1 MATSALDPLIH
12 FPARLRIVAT
22 LAALPAGDDLSLGR
36 LQGMTGLTPDNLAAH
51 LRRLEDAGY
60 LHTKAAGRGAS
71 ALTTAALS
79 YEGRAALD
87 RYAAALDHYA
97 AALGQLPRGAAREVP
112 RAPGPH
118 VRAGDADRD
127 AAAAALA
134 EHFAQGRLTIDEL
147 DTRLGAVLAATT
159 YGEISRATSDLPDV
173 TELRPP
179 QPASSRRPRARRGR
193 RPSPAARRGTPPRP
207 HR

>member
-1 MATSALDPLIH
+1 MTVGVLDPLIH

-22 LAALPAGDDLSLGR
+22 LAALPAGDVLSVGR
-36 LQGMTGLTPDNLAAH
+36 LQGMTGLTPGALATH

-60 LHTKAAGRGAS
+60 LQTEATGRGAG
-71 ALTTAALS
+71 ALTTAALTC
-79 YEGRAALD
+79 EGRAALD
-87 RYAAALDHYA
+87 RYAAALR
-97 AALGQLPRGAAREVP
+97 QLPHGRAGEVP

-118 VRAGDADRD
+118 VRVGDAGRD

-147 DTRLGAVLAATT
+147 DERLGAVLAATT
-159 YGEISRATSDLPDV
+159 YGEIFRATSDLPDV
-173 TELRPP
+173 TGLWPR
-179 QPASSRRPRARRGR
+179 QPATSRRPRARRGH
-193 RPSPAARRGTPPRP
+193 RPGPAARSGTPARR

>member
-1 MATSALDPLIH
+1 MTVGVLDPLIH

-22 LAALPAGDDLSLGR
+22 LAALPAGDAVSLGR
-36 LQGMTGLTPDNLAAH
+36 LRDIAGLTPDNLTTH

-60 LHTKAAGRGAS
+60 LQTKATGRGAS
-71 ALTTAALS
+71 TLTTAALTHQ
-79 YEGRAALD
+79 GRAALD
-87 RYAAALDHYA
+87 RYAATLS
-97 AALGQLPRGAAREVP
+97 QLPPGAAPEVQ

-118 VRAGDADRD
+118 VRVGDADRD

-147 DTRLGAVLAATT
+147 DSRLGAVLAATT
-159 YGEISRATSDLPDV
+159 HGEISRATSDLPDV
-173 TELRPP
+173 TGLWPPRP
-179 QPASSRRPRARRGR
+179 ATSVRPRARRGHR
-193 RPSPAARRGTPPRP
+193 RSLAARRGTPSRR

>member
-1 MATSALDPLIH
+1 MTTSVLDPLLH

-22 LAALPAGDDLSLGR
+22 LAALSAGDDLSLDR
-36 LQGMTGLTPDNLAAH
+36 LRGMTGLTPDNLATH

-60 LHTKAAGRGAS
+60 LQTKAAGRGAS
-71 ALTTAALS
+71 ALTTAALT

-87 RYAAALDHYA
+87 RYAAALW
-97 AALGQLPRGAAREVP
+97 QLPRGTAREVP

-147 DTRLGAVLAATT
+147 DTRLGAVLVATT
-159 YGEISRATSDLPDV
+159 HGEISRATSDLPDV
-173 TELRPP
+173 TGLWPP
-179 QPASSRRPRARRGR
+179 QPASPRRPRARRR
-193 RPSPAARRGTPPRP
+193 HRPSPAARRGTPPRP

>member
-1 MATSALDPLIH
+1 MGAGVLDPLIH

-22 LAALPAGDDLSLGR
+22 LAALPAGDALSLAR
-36 LQGMTGLTPDNLAAH
+36 LQGITGLTSDNLAAH

-60 LHTKAAGRGAS
+60 LRTEATGRGAGP
-71 ALTTAALS
+71 LTTAALT

-87 RYAAALDHYA
+87 RYAAALW
-97 AALGQLPRGAAREVP
+97 QLPRGAASEAH
-112 RAPGPH
+112 RAPGPQ

-147 DTRLGAVLAATT
+147 DSRLGAVLAATT
-159 YGEISRATSDLPDV
+159 HGEISRATSDLPDV
-173 TELRPP
+173 TGLWPAPP
-179 QPASSRRPRARRGR
+179 ATSRRPRARRGN
-193 RPSPAARRGTPPRP
+193 RPGPAARRGTPPRR